1 MKLTNEQI
9 KAAAETDIVAY
20 CTAAGIPVVRFSGD
34 TYMHAEYDSLKI
46 TGFLWVRHSGKTN
59 RPGGHTG
66 GNAIQFVEEYEEV
79 SFQVAVLRLLEASKS
94 PLMPDIKP
102 SVKEKLI
109 RYSTPARVQGEAA
122 RQIHARPAALIVK
135 EKSAVKE
142 KKPFALPP
150 RHSDN
155 KRVIAYLTRTR
166 GIDFEIVNHMIKH
179 DNLYEEGEHD
189 DCVYHNAVFVGY
201 DIDNVARYAALHGT
215 CTPKDRPVYKG
226 EVEGSKKRFG
236 WCFMPD
242 ANSLLLRVYES
253 PIDAMSHMTMD
264 KLAGGSWRAAHR
276 LSLGALAYD
285 ALGEYIKNH
294 PEIKNISFCLD
305 NDIAGRQ
312 KTEEFSAKLEK
323 QGYTC
328 TTWHKADSMALCSYK
343 DRDGLLR
350 FLAVNPQIKTI
361 SFQTPGADQRTLAN
375 ETWQTLTGKGY
386 TCVRDNA
393 DPKMAKDFN
402 EALQLKKINE

>member
-1 MKLTNEQI
+1 MKLSNEQI

-20 CTAAGIPVVRFSGD
+20 CTAAGIPVVQFSGD

-59 RPGGHTG
+59 RAGGYTG
-66 GNAIQFVEEYEEV
+66 GNAIHFVEEYEEV

-94 PLMPDIKP
+94 PLMPDLKP
-102 SVKEKLI
+102 SVKEKLM
-109 RYSTPARVQGEAA
+109 RYSNPAKAHGAA
-122 RQIHARPAALIVK
+122 AGQAHTRPAALNVK
-135 EKSAVKE
+135 EKSTVKA

-179 DNLYEEGEHD
+179 DSLYEEGEHD
-189 DCVYHNAVFVGY
+189 DCVYHNAVFTGY
-201 DIDNVARYAALHGT
+201 DKDNVARYAALHGT
-215 CTPKDRPVYKG
+215 CTPKDRSAYKG

-236 WCFMPD
+236 WCFTPDMPSD
-242 ANSLLLRVYES
+242 TLNVYES
-253 PIDAMSHMTMD
+253 PIDALSHMTMD
-264 KLAGGSWRAAHR
+264 KLAGGSWRAVHR
-276 LSLGALAYD
+276 LSLGALACD
-285 ALGEYIKNH
+285 ALSEYLKNH
-294 PEIKNISFCLD
+294 PEIKTISFCLD

-323 QGYTC
+323 QGYIC
-328 TTWHKADSMALCSYK
+328 TTWHKPDFMALCSYK
-343 DRDGLLR
+343 DRDGVLR

-361 SFQTPGADQRTLAN
+361 SFQTPSTDQRTLAN
-375 ETWQTLTGKGY
+375 ETWQMLTGKGY

-393 DPKMAKDFN
+393 DPQMAKDMN
-402 EALQLKKINE
+402 DMLRLKK